1 MKLLLTALTALSLS
15 ACQITPVVDT
25 AADIIFASDKIDTI
39 QTELGEF
46 SSNQEALK
54 ELDSLQ
60 SDIKNTLTTGGDL
73 FAVESYHARALIIY
87 TTLKSEVK
95 SRWDELTAEQQATL
109 IALDNELISI
119 NTSIVAMKNSA
130 GVSDDLFEMLYR
142 ATMLMSY
149 YKGF

>member
-1 MKLLLTALTALSLS
+1 MKLLLTVLTALSLS

-73 FAVESYHARALIIY
+73 FAVESYHARALMIY
-87 TTLKSEVK
+87 ATLKGEVK
-95 SRWDELTAEQQATL
+95 SKWALLSVEQKASI
-109 IALDNELISI
+109 IALDNELIEV
-119 NTSIVAMKNSA
+119 NANIVAMKNS
-130 GVSDDLFEMLYR
+130 VSVKDDILELIYR
-142 ATMLMSY
+142 ATILMSY
-149 YKGF
+149 YKGV

>member
-60 SDIKNTLTTGGDL
+60 VDIKNTLTTGGDL

-87 TTLKSEVK
+87 ATLKGEVK
-95 SRWDELTAEQQATL
+95 SRWSELTAEQQAIL

-119 NTSIVAMKNSA
+119 NTGIVAMKNSA
-130 GVSDDLFEMLYR
+130 GVSDDLFDMLYR
-142 ATMLMSY
+142 ATVLMSY